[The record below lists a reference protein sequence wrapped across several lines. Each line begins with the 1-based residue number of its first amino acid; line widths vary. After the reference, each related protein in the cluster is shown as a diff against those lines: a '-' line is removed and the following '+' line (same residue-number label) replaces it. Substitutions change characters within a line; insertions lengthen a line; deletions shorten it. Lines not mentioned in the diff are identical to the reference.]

1 MSSAKNYEIM
11 SALLD
16 YYVNQYLGRRD
27 EMFNTDKL
35 LLKFSTFPFLYL
47 HWMNHIDI
55 ITKNLFLEIESYLFH
70 YIWYPQIIYFLFL
83 FDISLKSYGRGKS
96 ENHIVKNDTVS

>member
-35 LLKFSTFPFLYL
+35 LLKFSTFPFFVFALNESHRYYYKKSILRNRIISFSLY
-47 HWMNHIDI
+47 MIPTDHILSI
-55 ITKNLFLEIESYLFH
+55 PL
-70 YIWYPQIIYFLFL
+70 
-83 FDISLKSYGRGKS
+83 
-96 ENHIVKNDTVS
+96 